1 MFPIPLGKYQGLQ
14 LLTCTV
20 SFYFYKRNQKQK
32 PQTIFQSSS
41 IILRPIKKC
50 VKISIASHPSQY
62 SWLSDFDCFT
72 ECVFHCCFNFYIPD
86 AIWYIF
92 CVPTYWSVFYFNSQV
107 FYCYKVFTYLNNSP
121 LYVYLLK
128 IFSSNLCLASCP
140 FQLLTLFSIGQK
152 FVILIKISLIFFTW
166 TVTLLCLLVYFV
178 VVVVFT
184 AQLKFPLPSLF
195 QVLPFPPFLPTIHSS
210 TVSLQISVSHGVSS
224 CCKPRGLLLSRLDE
238 AIW

>member
-1 MFPIPLGKYQGLQ
+1 MLYG
-14 LLTCTV
+14 
-20 SFYFYKRNQKQK
+20 
-32 PQTIFQSSS
+32 IF
-41 IILRPIKKC
+41 
-50 VKISIASHPSQY
+50 
-62 SWLSDFDCFT
+62 
-72 ECVFHCCFNFYIPD
+72 
-86 AIWYIF
+86 F

-128 IFSSNLCLASCP
+128 IFSSNLCLAS

-184 AQLKFPLPSLF
+184 VQLKFPLPSLF

-210 TVSLQISVSHGVSS
+210 TVSLQIQAGHTWISVSHGVSS
-224 CCKPRGLLLSRLDE
+224 YYEPRGLLLSRLDE